1 MNFIGQNTPRV
12 DAHDKA
18 LGIAKYV
25 DDIVLPGMWHG
36 AVVRAKAPAGRI
48 TSVDFDPSFDWSKVV
63 VATADDIPGKNCVA
77 MIEKDMPLLATAE
90 FRYVGEGIC
99 LIAAPT
105 REMALEA
112 RKRVEVKFE
121 AIDPVLTMEES
132 LSKKRVLYGDDN
144 LFASYDIV
152 KGDVDAGFKNSDLII
167 EGDYSV
173 GHQEHLYIEPQS
185 VIADFRKDGVMEI
198 IGSLQCPYYVHDAMK
213 YLFGWDDARIA
224 VRQAVVGGA
233 FGGKEDYPSVIAG
246 YAAILSYKARRPIK
260 IIYDRNED
268 IIVSTKRHPAK
279 AHYKTGVLSDGTIKA
294 MEIRFFLDGGAYMSL
309 SPVVLSRGV
318 LHSGGAYKI
327 ENFSAHALTFA
338 TNTSPN
344 GAFRGF
350 GAPQSIFALESHID
364 EIANELKMSPLEF
377 RRKNLL
383 KLNDETTTGQRLKES
398 VSASEV
404 LEKASS
410 MSEFEKKSKPD
421 SKWKRNSSKRRGIG
435 ISLFLHGAG
444 FTGSGEDRL
453 KSKAGVRLEKD
464 GSVTILT
471 ASTEMGQGSHTVL
484 TQIVAD
490 ALAISIE
497 NIKVAT
503 QDTSVVPNS
512 GPTVASRTTMVI
524 GKVLYDAALELRNR
538 IESFAPVKKG
548 FIEIAREFYD
558 SNGPTEVIRQYQV
571 PPGIVWDEHNYKGD
585 AYPVFA
591 WGANIAEVEVDMNT
605 FEVKLT
611 NLHLVQD
618 VGKVVNPMLASGQ
631 VEGGALQAVGYALL
645 ENFVM
650 DKGHVKTDRM
660 QTYLI
665 PTALDAP
672 KMHVHF
678 IENLYSYSAGG
689 CKGLGELPMDGP
701 APAIANAVYDAIGVR
716 IRDLPITPEKLL
728 AACIK

>member
-503 QDTSVVPNS
+503 PDTSVVPNS